1 MLKQLF
7 HGFTQRLSL
16 LANERGAVGRVADY
30 TAQQAEIWAPGLFSQ
45 AENLTFFQGMEGGPG
60 SSMPIIRRDEF
71 GKQAGDTIRT
81 DIVLALTGAG
91 LTGDGAGALLE
102 GNEEALKFRQSTI
115 TVDSLQHAV
124 RWTKLVEKTITHDM
138 RKTAKNQLAK
148 WLAGKLDAQI
158 FTELTGAGTTMPTKN
173 KWAAGTATTRATV
186 ADTNAGGRLTLDT
199 LTEAKAYAQVE
210 LKIEPVKMDDDGN
223 EYFVLVAHPYTIMSL
238 KRDDAKWAQA
248 QREAQ
253 VRGDDNPL
261 FTGSVGIWDG
271 VIIRSSARVPRS
283 LNGNTPDIQVADNIF
298 MGAQALSRGYGS
310 YPDWTEELFSY
321 GQEAGIATWC
331 LVGNK
336 LNVFD
341 LTSGGGAAAADFTAI
356 GSMVVYASAV
366 APSQP

>member
-1 MLKQLF
+1 M
-7 HGFTQRLSL
+7 
-16 LANERGAVGRVADY
+16 AVGRVADY
-30 TAQQAEIWAPGLFSQ
+30 GSQQPEIWAPGLFSQ
-45 AENLTFFQGMEGGPG
+45 AENLTFFQGMEGAPG

-91 LTGDGAGALLE
+91 LTGDSAGSLLE

-138 RKTAKNQLAK
+138 RQTAQNQLAK

-158 FTELTGAGTTMPTKN
+158 FNELTGAGATTLPTLN
-173 KWAAGTATTRATV
+173 KWAAGTATSRDTV

-238 KRDDAKWAQA
+238 KRDDTKWAQA

-253 VRGDDNPL
+253 VRGDSNPL
-261 FTGSVGIWDG
+261 FSGAAGIWDG
-271 VIIRSSARVPRS
+271 VVIKSSNRVPRS
-283 LNGNTPDIQVADNIF
+283 NNANTPAIAVADNIF
-298 MGAQALSRGYGS
+298 MGAQAMSRGYGS

-321 GQEAGIATWC
+321 GQEAGIATWT

-336 LNVFD
+336 LNAFD
-341 LTSGGGAAAADFTAI
+341 LTSGGSAAAADFTAI